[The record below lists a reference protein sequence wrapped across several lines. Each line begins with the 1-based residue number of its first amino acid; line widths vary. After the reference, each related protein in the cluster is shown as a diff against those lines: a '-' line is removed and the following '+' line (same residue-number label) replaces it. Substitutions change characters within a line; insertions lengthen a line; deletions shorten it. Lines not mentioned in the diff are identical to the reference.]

1 MDSGRIGMPR
11 KKTPVSKRA
20 PKQRTS
26 TRRWL
31 EERSQEELVDFIL
44 GVAQEYPRVREL
56 LASHTNLKQG
66 KIDLVRD
73 AIRKDIEALEPDWPD
88 DDTFGADSDFAHI
101 AERLAAM
108 LDAGYADEVVELGEV
123 FLRLAPKC
131 YEYSHYDDWS
141 IESGISECLDIIL
154 EALPRSSLPPAEQLL
169 WYIDAELKD
178 DYAIFD
184 NTKDFIKKQC
194 YKKADWQV
202 VSTILEKRLQTQ
214 AVPADNAGSKNHYK
228 RKNLTRWLQTALE
241 RSGRQ
246 TDIIQLLQREAP
258 VTHGYGELVSA
269 LLTAGRDQEARDWI
283 IKGFAKT
290 IDHLPGVA
298 WRLAEQLR
306 DMAARKN
313 RHIEIAS
320 LLALEFFYQPDTALY
335 HKLEKTA
342 KRIRRWPAV
351 RKSLL
356 AYLETGVRPDLHK
369 TKTPSS
375 NWPLPPSGLL
385 PPKAKGGADVHPDTD
400 VLIDIAIYEKRP
412 DDVLKWYH
420 LGHKSP
426 CYHETDNSVAEAVK
440 STHPDEAL
448 TIWKRVVEW
457 EIDRVKPA
465 SYKVA
470 VAYLKKVR
478 ALYQK
483 RKRPDEW
490 NAYLSTLKLQHKA
503 KRRLVEMLG
512 SL

>member
-1 MDSGRIGMPR
+1 MPR
-11 KKTPVSKRA
+11 KKTPASKRV

-26 TRRWL
+26 ARSWL
-31 EERSQEELVDFIL
+31 EKQSQKELVDFIL
-44 GVAQEYPRVREL
+44 GVAQEHPRVREL
-56 LASHTNLKQG
+56 LANHADMKQG

-73 AIRKDIEALEPDWPD
+73 SIRKDIEALEPDWPG
-88 DDTFGADSDFAHI
+88 DDTFDADSDFVHI
-101 AERLAAM
+101 AERLAAL
-108 LDAGYADEVVELGEV
+108 LDAGYVDEVVELGEV
-123 FLRLAPKC
+123 FLRLAPQR

-154 EALPRSSLPPAEQLL
+154 KALPRSSLPPAEQLL
-169 WYIDAELKD
+169 WYINAELKD

-184 NTKDFIKKQC
+184 NTKDFVKKRC

-202 VSTILEKRLQTQ
+202 VSTILEKRLQAL
-214 AVPADNAGSKNHYK
+214 AVPADNTGSQDHYK
-228 RKNLTRWLQTALE
+228 RENLTRWLQTALE

-246 TDIIQLLQREAP
+246 TDIIQVLQREAP
-258 VTHGYGELVSA
+258 ITHSYDELVSA

-306 DMAARKN
+306 DMAVREN
-313 RHIEIAS
+313 RHIDIAS
-320 LLALEFFYQPDTALY
+320 LLALEFFYRPDTALY
-335 HKLEKTA
+335 RKLEKAA

-351 RKSLL
+351 RESLL
-356 AYLETGVRPDLHK
+356 AYLETGARPDLHK
-369 TKTPSS
+369 AKTPAS

-400 VLIDIAIYEKRP
+400 VLIHIAIYEKRP

-420 LGHKSP
+420 LGDKSP
-426 CYHETDNSVAEAVK
+426 CYHEMDNSVAEAVK

-470 VAYLKKVR
+470 VAYLKKMR
-478 ALYQK
+478 ALSQK
-483 RKRPDEW
+483 RKRTDEW
-490 NAYLSTLKLQHKA
+490 NAYLLTLKLQHKA